1 VVWAGL
7 IGLSTLFTK
16 QHYVVDVITGAL
28 MGWLAYMVFI
38 RAHERQSIAPAVRSG
53 AVRRAGVAAMAY
65 VVMVVAMGVI
75 YAFTV

>member
-1 VVWAGL
+1 
-7 IGLSTLFTK
+7 
-16 QHYVVDVITGAL
+16 
-28 MGWLAYMVFI
+28 
-38 RAHERQSIAPAVRSG
+38 VRSG